1 MALDKLALIMSLL
14 NTGSGSGGYTK
25 EQLDVLL
32 DKKASLDNSGK
43 VPLSEL
49 PNAVIERMITV
60 TDDTARFNLTV
71 NNVQLGDTVYVNS
84 TKLMYIVIDQNELNS
99 ENGYQVYSAGTASK
113 AIADQYGN
121 TINDTYMRKD
131 SIVKLDS
138 IVDFEALTEK
148 TAEWYFI
155 KEG

>member
-14 NTGSGSGGYTK
+14 NKGGDSGGYTK

-60 TDDTARFNLTV
+60 TDDTARFNLSV
-71 NNVQLGDTVYVNS
+71 NDVQLGDTVCVNS
-84 TKLMYIVIDQNELNS
+84 TKLMYMVIDENKLNS

-121 TINDTYMRKD
+121 TISDTYMRKD

-138 IVDFEALTEK
+138 MADFEALTEK